1 MEVIMS
7 LKFFEC
13 MKWLGYW
20 YVKGFIK
27 KKLKIIPRKCKR
39 PFLEKRNCD
48 FLNCRNMIVL
58 IIFFID
64 FIIKL

>member
-1 MEVIMS
+1 
-7 LKFFEC
+7 

-58 IIFFID
+58 ITLFIV

>member
-7 LKFFEC
+7 LKFFLMYEVVRLLVC
-13 MKWLGYW
+13 QRFY
-20 YVKGFIK
+20 K
-27 KKLKIIPRKCKR
+27 KNLKKIPRKCKR
-39 PFLEKRNCD
+39 HFLEKRNCD